1 MRLAYAFAQVLL
13 YRPFL
18 HFVGTD
24 KRSRQVDQRA
34 YTCAASYVNVSR
46 NIIHLCTQ
54 MRQKGLLNGA
64 FWFIMY
70 TTFFSILSLVYFA
83 AENPENPTTEALMK
97 DALEGREAL
106 ASIAKR
112 SMAADRCTATL
123 DVCLIFVITK
133 KHADKSRL
141 SLAAF
146 LTGYVKDDRI
156 QPLRKREDRTLI
168 ALHYIQVQVQ
178 CLRLQKVIQISELL

>member
-1 MRLAYAFAQVLL
+1 MLRLAYAFAQVLL

-18 HFVGTD
+18 HYVATE
-24 KRSRQVDQRA
+24 KRSRQIDQRA
-34 YTCAASYVNVSR
+34 YTCAASYVNVAR

-54 MRQKGLLNGA
+54 MKQKGLLNGA

-97 DALEGREAL
+97 DALEGRRVI

-123 DVCLIFVITK
+123 NVSPSIIT
-133 KHADKSRL
+133 
-141 SLAAF
+141 F
-146 LTGYVKDDRI
+146 PTY
-156 QPLRKREDRTLI
+156 P
-168 ALHYIQVQVQ
+168 
-178 CLRLQKVIQISELL
+178 C